1 MFDISYLYISLKSK
15 TMKKNLLPLLLLSA
29 LMTGLSPSVL
39 SQEDSTLPSDSENSL
54 NSQSQIDVKAT
65 VEAETKTI
73 PEAEIEV
80 TLEIETETTPEPE
93 PEVTLEVETETTP
106 EPEPE
111 VTLEVE
117 TETTREVVTEVIAE
131 EELANESLKSNSFN
145 LTNIGAITLLL
156 TLLCLLV
163 TTVLLLKEVRW
174 RKRHLK
180 NESIVFP
187 DAHLDVLEDLKRA
200 WEGLYMD
207 IQNYSNAS
215 LSFQKQNESLSEQ
228 TISSIS
234 QFNVTIDD
242 QKKEIERLKEGYDF
256 SIKKHSITPLIE
268 IHELLN
274 KFLNE
279 DVSDETKDKLKKVRK
294 YVEGYL
300 EELDVEEF
308 TLEQGQS
315 FRELL
320 PAEYEIDQV
329 ELTSDET
336 FNELIKETVANGY
349 VFVHENGRNIIK
361 KAKITVYKME
371 NEDG

>member
-1 MFDISYLYISLKSK
+1 
-15 TMKKNLLPLLLLSA
+15 MKKNLLPLLLLSA

-39 SQEDSTLPSDSENSL
+39 SQEDSTLTSDSENSL

-80 TLEIETETTPEPE
+80 TLEI
-93 PEVTLEVETETTP
+93 ETETTP

-268 IHELLN
+268 IKDLLN
-274 KFLNE
+274 KFFNE
-279 DVSDETKDKLKKVRK
+279 DVSDETKNKLKKVSN
-294 YVEGYL
+294 YVQSYL

-308 TLEQGQS
+308 TLETGQS

-320 PAEYEIDQV
+320 PAEYEIDKV
-329 ELTSDET
+329 EVTLDET
-336 FNELIKETVANGY
+336 LHELIKETVANGY

>member
-1 MFDISYLYISLKSK
+1 
-15 TMKKNLLPLLLLSA
+15 MKKNLLPLLLLSA

-39 SQEDSTLPSDSENSL
+39 SQEDSTLTSDSENSP

-65 VEAETKTI
+65 AEAETEATA
-73 PEAEIEV
+73 EAETEA
-80 TLEIETETTPEPE
+80 TSEAETETTPEAE
-93 PEVTLEVETETTP
+93 IETTP
-106 EPEPE
+106 EA
-111 VTLEVE
+111 E
-117 TETTREVVTEVIAE
+117 TEATPEVVTEVMAE
-131 EELANESLKSNSFN
+131 EELANESLKPNSFN

-336 FNELIKETVANGY
+336 LHELIKETVANGY

>member
-1 MFDISYLYISLKSK
+1 
-15 TMKKNLLPLLLLSA
+15 MKKNLLPLLLLSA

-39 SQEDSTLPSDSENSL
+39 SQEDSTLTSDSENSP

-65 VEAETKTI
+65 AEAETEATSEAETEAT
-73 PEAEIEV
+73 PEA
-80 TLEIETETTPEPE
+80 ETETTPEA
-93 PEVTLEVETETTP
+93 ETETTP
-106 EPEPE
+106 EA
-111 VTLEVE
+111 E
-117 TETTREVVTEVIAE
+117 TEATPEVVTEVMAE
-131 EELANESLKSNSFN
+131 EELAKEPLKPNSFN

-268 IHELLN
+268 IKDLLN
-274 KFLNE
+274 KFFNE
-279 DVSDETKDKLKKVRK
+279 DVSDETKNKLKKVSN
-294 YVEGYL
+294 YVQSYL

-308 TLEQGQS
+308 TLETGQS

-329 ELTSDET
+329 EVTLDET
-336 FNELIKETVANGY
+336 LHELIKETVANGY

>member
-65 VEAETKTI
+65 VEAETKII

-111 VTLEVE
+111 VTLEV
-117 TETTREVVTEVIAE
+117 VTEVMAE
-131 EELANESLKSNSFN
+131 EELANESLKPNSFN

-268 IHELLN
+268 IKDLLN
-274 KFLNE
+274 KFFNE
-279 DVSDETKDKLKKVRK
+279 DVSDETKNKLKKVSN
-294 YVEGYL
+294 YVQSYL

-308 TLEQGQS
+308 TLETGQS

-329 ELTSDET
+329 EVTLDET
-336 FNELIKETVANGY
+336 LHELIKETVANGY

-361 KAKITVYKME
+361 KAKITVYKKE

>member
-1 MFDISYLYISLKSK
+1 
-15 TMKKNLLPLLLLSA
+15 MKKNLLPLLLLSA

-39 SQEDSTLPSDSENSL
+39 SQEDSTLTSDSENSP

-65 VEAETKTI
+65 AEAETEATS
-73 PEAEIEV
+73 EAETEA
-80 TLEIETETTPEPE
+80 TAEAETETTPEA
-93 PEVTLEVETETTP
+93 ETETTP
-106 EPEPE
+106 EA
-111 VTLEVE
+111 E
-117 TETTREVVTEVIAE
+117 TEATPEAETEATPEVVTEVMAE
-131 EELANESLKSNSFN
+131 EELAKEPPKPNSFN

>member
-1 MFDISYLYISLKSK
+1 MDISYLYISLKSK

-39 SQEDSTLPSDSENSL
+39 SQEDSTLTSDSENSP

-65 VEAETKTI
+65 VEAETKII

-93 PEVTLEVETETTP
+93 PEVTLEV
-106 EPEPE
+106 
-111 VTLEVE
+111 
-117 TETTREVVTEVIAE
+117 VTEVMAE
-131 EELANESLKSNSFN
+131 EELANESLKPNSFN

-268 IHELLN
+268 IKDLLN
-274 KFLNE
+274 KFFNE
-279 DVSDETKDKLKKVRK
+279 DVSDETKNKLKKVSN
-294 YVEGYL
+294 YVQSYL

-308 TLEQGQS
+308 TLETGQS

-329 ELTSDET
+329 EVTLDET
-336 FNELIKETVANGY
+336 LHELIKETVANGY
-349 VFVHENGRNIIK
+349 AFVHENGRNIIK
-361 KAKITVYKME
+361 KAKITVYKKE